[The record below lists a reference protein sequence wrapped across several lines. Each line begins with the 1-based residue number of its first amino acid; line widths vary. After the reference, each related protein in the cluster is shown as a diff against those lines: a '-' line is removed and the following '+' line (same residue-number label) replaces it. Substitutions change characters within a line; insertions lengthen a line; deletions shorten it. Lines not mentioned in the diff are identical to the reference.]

1 MSARAGVVAVFVTL
15 SSALSLAAEAPPIH
29 LDKWPKVEVPFSE
42 DPELEARIDSIL
54 SRMTLEEKVGQV
66 LQPDVRRV
74 SPEEIREYHIGS
86 VLNGGGGF
94 PNDNKNS
101 SVADWLALAD
111 GAWEAS
117 VDTSDGGVAIPI
129 TWGVDAVHG
138 HNNVVGATLF
148 PHNIG
153 LGAAND
159 PDLMRRI
166 GEVTAREIRV
176 TGHDW
181 NFAPTVAVPRNDR
194 WGRTYEGYSEDA
206 AIVSRLAPELV
217 KGLQGEP
224 GSADFLGPQRVLSTI
239 KHFLGDGGTEGG
251 NNEGDNL
258 ATEEE
263 LRDIHAAGYV
273 TGLQAG
279 AMTVMASFNSW
290 HGTKMHGNRDLL
302 TVLLK
307 ERWGFDGLVV
317 GDWNGH
323 GQLPGCSP
331 ASCPDALNA
340 GLDMYMVPNDWKGLY
355 ENTLA
360 QARSGAI
367 STERLDD
374 AVRRILRVKLR
385 AGLFEAGKPSTRP
398 LAGNESVLGAPEHRA
413 VAREAVRK
421 SLVLLKNEGGLLPLR
436 RKQHVLV
443 AGDGAHDVG
452 KQSGGWTLTW
462 LGAGTER
469 ADYPNAT
476 TLWEAIEAV
485 VNGSGGTATLAIDG
499 SFDSGVKPDVAIVV
513 YGEEPYAE
521 GVGDRPH
528 VDYQPGGRTDL
539 EMLQRLGEAGIPV
552 VSVFLSGRPLWVNPE
567 INASDAF
574 VAAWLPGSEGGG
586 VTDVLFRTAHGS
598 IDHDFQGRLSFSWPR
613 TAAQAAVNRGDADY
627 DPQFPFGYGLS
638 YAEPGE
644 VQTLPEERGI
654 APAPPA
660 PTVYFEGAPTEPLT
674 LLLYVMNS
682 YPMPMSTA
690 RAETPGGELIV
701 RNVDRRVQE
710 DARAASWSGDGE
722 AYILLSGP
730 LGFQGFDLSAP
741 AAEGSALAI
750 DIRVDEEPSE
760 DVSFAMACG
769 MTCRGVVPMGDV
781 LAALPVGEWR
791 TLRIPLS
798 CLRDAGADLSR
809 ISAPLVLGTAGRLGL
824 SFSDVRLVAADDGPM
839 ICPSG
844 S

>member
-1 MSARAGVVAVFVTL
+1 MNSSNGILTVLLATSLTL
-15 SSALSLAAEAPPIH
+15 PLAAEAPSVDPS
-29 LDKWPKVEVPFSE
+29 DWPDVQIPYPE
-42 DPELEARIDSIL
+42 DSELEARIESIL
-54 SRMTLEEKVGQV
+54 ARMTLEEKVGQV

-74 SPEEIREYHIGS
+74 SPEQIRQYHIGS

-94 PNDNKNS
+94 PNDQKNS

-111 GAWEAS
+111 AAWAAS
-117 VDTSDGGVAIPI
+117 VDTSDGGVRIPI

-138 HNNVVGATLF
+138 HNNVIGATLF

-166 GEVTAREIRV
+166 GEVTAREVRV

-194 WGRTYEGYSEDA
+194 WGRTYEGYSEDPE
-206 AIVSRLAPELV
+206 IVARLAPEMV

-224 GSADFLGPQRVLSTI
+224 GSEDFLGPERVVSTV
-239 KHFLGDGGTEGG
+239 KHFVGDGGTEDGVNEG
-251 NNEGDNL
+251 NNL
-258 ATEEE
+258 STEEE
-263 LRDIHAAGYV
+263 LRDIHAAGYPP
-273 TGLQAG
+273 GLEAG
-279 AMTVMASFNSW
+279 ALAVMASFNSW

-323 GQLPGCSP
+323 GQLPGCNP
-331 ASCPDALNA
+331 ASCPEALNA
-340 GLDMYMVPNDWKGLY
+340 GLDMYMVPNDWQGLY
-355 ENTLA
+355 DNTLA
-360 QARSGAI
+360 QAKSGVI
-367 STERLDD
+367 PGQRLDD

-398 LAGNESVLGAPEHRA
+398 LAGDESVLGAPEHRA

-421 SLVLLKNEGGLLPLR
+421 SLVLLKNEGNLLPLA

-443 AGDGAHDVG
+443 AGDGANDVG

-462 LGAGTER
+462 LGTGTER
-469 ADYPNAT
+469 TDYPNAT
-476 TLWEAIEAV
+476 TIWEAIEGV
-485 VNGSGGTATLAIDG
+485 VTAAGGTATLAIDG
-499 SFDSGVKPDVAIVV
+499 TFDSETKPDLAIVV
-513 YGEEPYAE
+513 YGENPYAE
-521 GVGDRPH
+521 GVGDRSH

-574 VAAWLPGSEGGG
+574 VAAWLPGSEGAG
-586 VTDVLFRTAHGS
+586 VTDVLFRAPDGS
-598 IDHDFQGRLSFSWPR
+598 IDSDFRGRLSFSWPR
-613 TAAQAAVNRGDADY
+613 TAAQAEVNRGDADY
-627 DPQFPFGYGLS
+627 DPQFPYGYGLS
-638 YAEPGE
+638 YAQPGE
-644 VQTLPEERGI
+644 VEQLPEERGI

-660 PTVYFEGAPTEPLT
+660 PSIFFDGAATEPLS
-674 LLLYVMNS
+674 LLLYVPNN

-690 RAETPGGELIV
+690 RVETTGGELLV

-710 DARAASWSGDGE
+710 DARAAAWSGAGE
-722 AYILLSGP
+722 AYLLLTGP
-730 LGFQGFDLSAP
+730 LGFQGYDLSAR
-741 AAEGSALAI
+741 AAEGHALAV
-750 DIRVDEEPSE
+750 DLRVDEQPSE
-760 DVSFAMACG
+760 DVVLAMACG
-769 MTCRGVVPMGDV
+769 MTCRGAVLIADV
-781 LAALPVGEWR
+781 LADLPVGEWH
-791 TLRIPLS
+791 TVRIPLA
-798 CLRDAGADLSR
+798 CFRDAGADLSR
-809 ISAPLVLGTAGRLGL
+809 ITAPLVIGTGGRLGL
-824 SFSDVRLVAADDGPM
+824 SLSEVRLVAADDGPM
-839 ICPSG
+839 VCP
-844 S
+844 